1 MIELQPGDPSAAGED
16 SGLAELAKLAAIDEG
31 FQDVLLNVEVVVG
44 DGGKLGSELGKLVD
58 GFVDG
63 VVVHVVGG
71 GFGTQ
76 QEMIADVLF
85 DEAMA
90 IVAANDGIG

>member
-1 MIELQPGDPSAAGED
+1 MIELQPGNPFTVGED
-16 SGLAELAKLAAIDEG
+16 SGLAELPELAAINEG
-31 FQDVLLNVEVVVG
+31 FQNVLLDIVIVVD
-44 DGGKLGSELGKLVD
+44 DGRKLGSKFGQVFD

-63 VVVHVVGG
+63 VIVDIVGG

-90 IVAANDGIG
+90 IMTADDGIG

>member
-1 MIELQPGDPSAAGED
+1 MIELQPGNPFTVGKD
-16 SGLAELAKLAAIDEG
+16 SGLAELPELAAIDEG
-31 FQDVLLNVEVVVG
+31 FQNVLLDIVIVVD
-44 DGGKLGSELGKLVD
+44 DGRKLGSKFGQMVD

-63 VVVHVVGG
+63 VIVDVVGG
-71 GFGTQ
+71 GLGTK

-90 IVAANDGIG
+90 IVTADNGIG